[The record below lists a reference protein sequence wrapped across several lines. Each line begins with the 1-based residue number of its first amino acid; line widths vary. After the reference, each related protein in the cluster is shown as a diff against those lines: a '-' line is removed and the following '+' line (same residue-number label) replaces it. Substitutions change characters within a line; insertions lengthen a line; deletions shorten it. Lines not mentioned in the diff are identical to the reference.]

1 MCEPTKKLIKK
12 KNYNKKVKGCVN
24 VESDNFE
31 KEDNKG
37 EPDRR
42 VTIEQK

>member
-1 MCEPTKKLIKK
+1 L
-12 KNYNKKVKGCVN
+12 
-24 VESDNFE
+24 E

-42 VTIEQK
+42 VTNRKELSGRKNNFILF

>member
-1 MCEPTKKLIKK
+1 L
-12 KNYNKKVKGCVN
+12 
-24 VESDNFE
+24 ESDHLE

-42 VTIEQK
+42 VNKERSKWEKKKFVLLSN